1 MHVSPTTNLSFRRQR
16 CHIADHSSASQ
27 GRDRISIYASRAD
40 RSTPSSQANI
50 RTHSSFLT
58 KALQCT
64 VSQACA
70 RASGRDDD
78 DDHNAMTISG
88 KRNAERPTR
97 EVRLA
102 LGQEETSREF
112 VHVGLIELGQVKLY
126 VAGVWSSWS
135 SGRGYHFNNKNPLSI
150 TRALAVG
157 LLPFASIRTLEL
169 SQAP

>member
-1 MHVSPTTNLSFRRQR
+1 MM
-16 CHIADHSSASQ
+16 
-27 GRDRISIYASRAD
+27 
-40 RSTPSSQANI
+40 
-50 RTHSSFLT
+50 
-58 KALQCT
+58 
-64 VSQACA
+64 
-70 RASGRDDD
+70 
-78 DDHNAMTISG
+78 MTITMTVSG

-102 LGQEETSREF
+102 LGREETSREF

-135 SGRGYHFNNKNPLSI
+135 SGRGYHFNNENPLSI

-157 LLPFASIRTLEL
+157 LLSFASIRTLEL